1 MVLFWESI
9 KNTDW
14 LFSYVPFV
22 LFFLLCLREQCWIL
36 RKRKKRQGL
45 FGYKLIYADQ
55 KATRKQKD
63 FGKLL
68 YSKKY
73 DIQGKPD
80 YIFQKRFGNAIVP
93 VELKSGSIRDDNFPH
108 PGDRLQLATYFLLIE
123 DVYGV
128 RPKYGR
134 LVYKDY
140 MFDIRNTI
148 KIRREVRRTLANM
161 RQMLQTGQGKANCSV
176 AGCRY
181 CICKGTVCPYWEVP
195 KQRKVKKA

>member
-1 MVLFWESI
+1 MILFWESI
-9 KNTDW
+9 KEIDW

-22 LFFLLCLREQCWIL
+22 LCFFLWLKQQCWIL

-45 FGYKLIYADQ
+45 FGYRLIYADQ
-55 KATRKQKD
+55 KGNKSQKD

-80 YIFQKRFGNAIVP
+80 YIFQKRLGRAIVP
-93 VELKSGSIRDDNFPH
+93 VELKSGAIRDGMTPH
-108 PGDRLQLATYFLLIE
+108 AGDKMQLATYFLLIE

-134 LVYKDY
+134 LVYRDY
-140 MFDIRNTI
+140 MFDIKNTVAL
-148 KIRREVRRTLANM
+148 RREVRKTLAAM
-161 RQMLQTGQGKANCSV
+161 RYMLKTGQGKANCSV

-181 CICKGTVCPYWEVP
+181 CVCKGTVCPYWSVT
-195 KQRKVKKA
+195 KQRKVKAE

>member
-22 LFFLLCLREQCWIL
+22 LFFLLWLREQCWIL

-181 CICKGTVCPYWEVP
+181 CICKGTVCPYW
-195 KQRKVKKA
+195 

>member
-1 MVLFWESI
+1 MILFWESI
-9 KNTDW
+9 KNIDW

-22 LFFLLCLREQCWIL
+22 LLFFLWLKEQCWSI

-45 FGYKLIYADQ
+45 FGYRLIYADQ
-55 KATRKQKD
+55 KGNKNQKD

-80 YIFQKRFGNAIVP
+80 YIFQKRLGRAIVP
-93 VELKSGSIRDDNFPH
+93 VELKSGAIKDSALPH
-108 PGDRLQLATYFLLIE
+108 AGDKMQLATYFLLIE

-140 MFDIRNTI
+140 MFDIKNTLI
-148 KIRREVRRTLANM
+148 LRREVRKTLAAM
-161 RQMLQTGQGKANCSV
+161 RHMLKTGQGKANCSV

-181 CICKGTVCPYWEVP
+181 CVCKETVCPYWNVT
-195 KQRKVKKA
+195 KQRKVKAE